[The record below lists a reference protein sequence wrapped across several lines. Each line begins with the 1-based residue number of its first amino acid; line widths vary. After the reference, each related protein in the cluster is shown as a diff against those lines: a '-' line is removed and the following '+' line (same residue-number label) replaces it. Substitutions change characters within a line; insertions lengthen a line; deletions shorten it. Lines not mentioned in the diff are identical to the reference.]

1 MSVYKT
7 LASVA
12 FALFTVMTVQAQL
25 TRSMDGTGNNI
36 ENPEYGSTH
45 QPMGVLT
52 TLDYSNGINS
62 PSGWNR
68 ANARTVSNEIF
79 SAINNQADIHNL
91 TSMVWAFGKFI
102 EHDISF
108 LKPNPDE
115 LLYVKVPNCD
125 KFLDPNC
132 SGSQNLVYNRI
143 RSIEGTGHSLEKPR
157 NVANYSTAFIDA
169 STIYGCDEE
178 TAAWLRSG
186 VDGKLKVSEGNLL
199 PFNTTNGELNGPTD
213 PNAPPILQE
222 IPGQTRYFVS
232 GDPRVNENLAILS
245 IHTLF
250 VREHNRLCDE
260 LLKKSP
266 GYTDE
271 TLYHKARS
279 MVAGIIQS
287 IVYNEWLPSIGVE
300 LGEYKGYN
308 YLIDPGIT
316 NEFCAAGFKIWNT
329 LMTDQISLTDD
340 FCEPHQM
347 GHLSFN
353 DLMYNPL
360 HILKTNLSPIL
371 KGMANQRQLNMDV
384 DVIEDIRNFN
394 YNKNGLQVKSD
405 LITLDIMRGRERGV
419 PDYNSL
425 RRQLGLAPIES
436 FSELTSDPSV
446 QSTLARVYNNDI
458 NNIDAWVGMVA
469 EPSFPNSMLGET
481 MTILI
486 TEQFTRLRRG
496 DRFYF
501 ENDPLLTYQET
512 EEVRRTTLSDI
523 IRRNT
528 KLQFLQDNI
537 FKYDPHCLQFEKTS
551 EHLSGQVFPNPVLSV
566 GDMNLSVYSEEE
578 GPAKIN
584 ILSSLGH
591 VVYQSDTRLDKGMN
605 LIHSSIRNNL
615 PAGLYVVQIVK
626 DKAVGHFK
634 FIKAN

>member
-1 MSVYKT
+1 
-7 LASVA
+7 
-12 FALFTVMTVQAQL
+12 
-25 TRSMDGTGNNI
+25 
-36 ENPEYGSTH
+36 
-45 QPMGVLT
+45 
-52 TLDYSNGINS
+52 
-62 PSGWNR
+62 
-68 ANARTVSNEIF
+68 
-79 SAINNQADIHNL
+79 
-91 TSMVWAFGKFI
+91 
-102 EHDISF
+102 
-108 LKPNPDE
+108 
-115 LLYVKVPNCD
+115 
-125 KFLDPNC
+125 
-132 SGSQNLVYNRI
+132 
-143 RSIEGTGHSLEKPR
+143 
-157 NVANYSTAFIDA
+157 
-169 STIYGCDEE
+169 
-178 TAAWLRSG
+178 
-186 VDGKLKVSEGNLL
+186 
-199 PFNTTNGELNGPTD
+199 
-213 PNAPPILQE
+213 
-222 IPGQTRYFVS
+222 
-232 GDPRVNENLAILS
+232 
-245 IHTLF
+245 
-250 VREHNRLCDE
+250 

-469 EPSFPNSMLGET
+469 EPSFPNPILGET

-496 DRFYF
+496 DRFYL

-584 ILSSLGH
+584 ILSSFGH